1 MLKRIDFGLEL
12 AGWTLALA
20 FVILLFVGPHVI
32 AEDKAAKPAAYTA
45 GAAPAGGQ
53 SGGGGAAAGKAVFTG
68 NCGSCHTLSKAGTS
82 GSVGPNLDDMS
93 LDARGDRGGGAQRP
107 RHHAVVRREAL
118 GRRHRG
124 GGRVRRRQ
132 LTAAG

>member
-20 FVILLFVGPHVI
+20 FVILLFIGPHVI
-32 AEDKAAKPAAYTA
+32 AEDKAAKPAVDNA

-82 GSVGPNLDDMS
+82 GSVGPNLDDVS
-93 LDARGDRGGGAQRP
+93 LDAAAIED
-107 RHHAVVRREAL
+107 VVRS
-118 GRRHRG
+118 GRG
-124 GGRVRRRQ
+124 AMPSFDGK
-132 LTAAG
+132 LSDADIAAVAAFVAGN